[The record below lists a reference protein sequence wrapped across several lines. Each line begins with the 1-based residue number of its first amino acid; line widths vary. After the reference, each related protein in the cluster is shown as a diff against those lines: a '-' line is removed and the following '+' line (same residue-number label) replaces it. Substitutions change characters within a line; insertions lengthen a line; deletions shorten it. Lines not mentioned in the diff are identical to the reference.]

1 MSADMQ
7 MPVLAP
13 EPTPEKKRRVSRKI
27 IALLVVFFLVVLA
40 VVFFRSSLSKVNEI
54 RIVGNDLM
62 PAERIGQASGIAAGD
77 QFFGVDPGK
86 AAARIKELGIV
97 DTVKV
102 SKHFPGQIT
111 IAVEEYKRVA
121 FQLGDDGSNSIVL
134 ADGSVVPADGRSVP
148 LDRPILTGW
157 RDDDPL
163 KLKLCRTLATIAP
176 ALLSDISEIKP
187 EPSAAYEDKIRM
199 FTRSHFEVITTIGWL
214 PDRIPYLGVIVNQM
228 KEKDTNEG
236 VIRMMEQT
244 RAGDF
249 ATELSAGTDTQD
261 GEAAKSGAGAG
272 TSPKSTAGQSSK
284 TSQNKAPT
292 PTKKPTS
299 TPTSGTKA
307 TPTPT
312 PGGKPNAI
320 G

>member
-1 MSADMQ
+1 
-7 MPVLAP
+7 MPVLSPEPAP
-13 EPTPEKKRRVSRKI
+13 EKKKRRVSRKI
-27 IALLVVFFLVVLA
+27 VALLVVFFLVVLA

-77 QFFGVDPGK
+77 QFFGVDTHK
-86 AAARIKELGIV
+86 AAARVKALGIV
-97 DTVKV
+97 DTVRV
-102 SKHFPGQIT
+102 SKHFPGEIT
-111 IAVEEYKRVA
+111 IEVKEFERVA
-121 FQLGDDGSNSIVL
+121 FQLGDDGSSSIVL
-134 ADGSVVPADGRSVP
+134 ADGSVVPAAGRTVP
-148 LDRPILTGW
+148 LDRPILSGW

-163 KLKLCRTLATIAP
+163 KLKLCRTLASIAP

-228 KEKDTNEG
+228 KEKDTKEG

-249 ATELSAGTDTQD
+249 ATELGAGAETQD
-261 GEAAKSGAGAG
+261 SADAAKSGSGAG
-272 TSPKSTAGQSSK
+272 TSPKSTPGQSSK
-284 TSQNKAPT
+284 SSPSQSQTPKPT
-292 PTKKPTS
+292 P
-299 TPTSGTKA
+299 SGGPKA

-312 PGGKPNAI
+312 PKPGGKTNAI